1 MDAIEKRI
9 SKLEEQKEKI
19 QKEIEDLAQK
29 RNQELLSVLDKLPLQ
44 NLDTMTLVGGLLH
57 VVAESGKNPT
67 TKEMWQKEGQKFC
80 KRTIPQKTNRPL
92 KKAA

>member
-9 SKLEEQKEKI
+9 SKLEAQREKI

-57 VVAESGKNPT
+57 VIYEAGKNPA

-80 KRTIPQKTNRPL
+80 KRSTPQKTPASL